1 VIRLDDVT
9 KTYRR
14 GLRDVTAL
22 DGISLEVARGEFVSI
37 MGPSGSGKSTLLHL
51 MGGLDLPTRGRVS
64 IGGVALDAMDDDA
77 LTLFR
82 RRHMGFVFQAYNL
95 LPTLSALENV
105 ALPLLLDGTP
115 AREASARAAEALA
128 EVGVAQ
134 RGEHRPDAL
143 SGGEMQRVALARALV
158 IAPLVLLADE
168 PTGNL
173 DSATGARILRD
184 LRSEAWRRGQT
195 VVMVTH
201 DPTAAAVGDR
211 IVTLTDGRIVDDA
224 SPDAARRQAARG

>member
-14 GLRDVTAL
+14 GLRAVVAL
-22 DGISLEVARGEFVSI
+22 DGISLEIARGEFVSI
-37 MGPSGSGKSTLLHL
+37 MGPSGSGKSTLLYL
-51 MGGLDLPTRGRVS
+51 VGGLDAPTSGRVWVD
-64 IGGVALDAMDDDA
+64 GHALDAMDDDA

-82 RRHMGFVFQAYNL
+82 RRHLGFVFQAFNL
-95 LPTLSALENV
+95 LPTLTAVENV
-105 ALPLLLDGTP
+105 ALPLLLDGAP
-115 AREASARAAEALA
+115 AREASARAVEALDG
-128 EVGVAQ
+128 VGMGH
-134 RGEHRPDAL
+134 RRDHRPDAL
-143 SGGEMQRVALARALV
+143 SGGEMQRVALARAFV

-201 DPTAAAVGDR
+201 DATAAAAGDR
-211 IVTLTDGRIVDDA
+211 IVTIADGRLTNDE
-224 SPDAARRQAARG
+224 SPEVVRRRATRA

>member
-14 GLRDVTAL
+14 GLRAVTAL
-22 DGISLEVARGEFVSI
+22 DGVSLEVARGEFVSV

-51 MGGLDLPTRGRVS
+51 VGGLDVPTRGRVS
-64 IGGVALDAMDDDA
+64 VDGHALDAMDDDT
-77 LTLFR
+77 LTVFR
-82 RRHMGFVFQAYNL
+82 RRHLGFVFQAFNL
-95 LPTLSALENV
+95 LPTLTAAENV

-115 AREASARAAEALA
+115 SREASDRAGEALDG
-128 EVGVAQ
+128 VGLGHRRA
-134 RGEHRPDAL
+134 HRPDAL

-211 IVTLTDGRIVDDA
+211 IVTIADGRLTDDV
-224 SPDAARRQAARG
+224 SPDAARRRATQA